1 MKKLILILLFFGI
14 NASSYA
20 QKMKWNNNMVI
31 AHRGAFLKNNYPQNS
46 IAALKEA
53 IRLKCY
59 GSEFDVHMTKDSVL
73 VVNHDN
79 DLKGLPIASST
90 YQQLS
95 EIKLANGESI
105 PKVEE
110 YIKVGKKQKKTKLIL
125 EIKPAADKQ
134 STEVLAEEVFKLVK
148 KMKAEA
154 WVEYISFSYDALL
167 KILELDPKAHT
178 AILAASKNLP
188 VTELKK
194 DGIAQLDY
202 HFSVYKTQ
210 NWIKEAHQAGLSIN
224 AWGVNDEENF
234 KWLIEN
240 KVDFI
245 TTDQPELLF
254 EILKK

>member
-1 MKKLILILLFFGI
+1 M
-14 NASSYA
+14 
-20 QKMKWNNNMVI
+20 
-31 AHRGAFLKNNYPQNS
+31 
-46 IAALKEA
+46 
-53 IRLKCY
+53 
-59 GSEFDVHMTKDSVL
+59 
-73 VVNHDN
+73 
-79 DLKGLPIASST
+79 
-90 YQQLS
+90 
-95 EIKLANGESI
+95 
-105 PKVEE
+105 
-110 YIKVGKKQKKTKLIL
+110 GKKQKKTKLIL

-134 STEVLAEEVFKLVK
+134 STEVLAEEVFKLVE